1 MSGEC
6 VEDHEFAPE
15 RQRVGRTDAFKT
27 VLGRAERSIMNELV
41 TVCNKLSHVG
51 SSVPSNPM
59 GEIFGHGYGDVFHVH
74 EIGKHDSPVN
84 VRLRLPVGQVEDMC
98 YV

>member
-15 RQRVGRTDAFKT
+15 RQRVGRTDAFET

-51 SSVPSNPM
+51 S
-59 GEIFGHGYGDVFHVH
+59 
-74 EIGKHDSPVN
+74 
-84 VRLRLPVGQVEDMC
+84 RLLAASELSCR
-98 YV
+98 